1 MSAVRKSLDVKR
13 FLLLFVVAGLLGVV
27 ALSAHRAAGAAVFAS
42 QHLDP
47 DFFAEPGPDGL
58 SCARCHN
65 DYPLITIS
73 ELVDPGVT
81 IDDCGGNMGRQ
92 WAGLFTKGD
101 VHRHRYPRPAMKS
114 QSDIA

>member
-1 MSAVRKSLDVKR
+1 MSAERKSLDVKR
-13 FLLLFVVAGLLGVV
+13 VLLLSVVAGLLGVA
-27 ALSAHRAAGAAVFAS
+27 ALSAHREAGAAVFAS

-47 DFFAEPGPDGL
+47 DFFAETGPGGL

-73 ELVDPGVT
+73 ELGDPGFT

-92 WAGLFTKGD
+92 CAGLFTDGY
-101 VHRHRYPRPAMKS
+101 VPG
-114 QSDIA
+114 